1 VKVPPVLVLVI
12 HNFFDGIRAR
22 WVLIYTAV
30 FFMLSVNI
38 PMLVLLSARY
48 LPPDYLEAY
57 LAALMALS
65 FPFLPLLSLPL
76 SSTSIVD
83 EKESGLLEFTLSNPI
98 SRLTY
103 IAGKLLGHFLS
114 TSLVILA
121 GFLIAAV
128 LAYNIRLE
136 QAATV
141 LPVIGAA
148 LLLNSIML
156 SLGTLISILSKRK
169 VTALMMAIFTWFL
182 MTVLSDIGSL
192 SILVSVAGSAPFVL
206 FLVAVNPIEAC
217 RLLGVYGIKNV
228 GLTELG
234 SVGLILRHLVGGSAW
249 IFLLSVQVIWLAVL
263 ISLCLSIFI
272 RTEIS

>member
-1 VKVPPVLVLVI
+1 MKLSPFFALVI
-12 HNFFDGIRAR
+12 HNFFEGIRAK
-22 WVLIYTAV
+22 WVVIYTAV
-30 FFMLSVNI
+30 FFMLSVNV
-38 PMLVLLSARY
+38 PMLVLISARY

-103 IAGKLLGHFLS
+103 ITGKLAGHFLS
-114 TSLVILA
+114 TSLVVVA
-121 GFLIAAV
+121 GFLIAAL
-128 LAYNIRLE
+128 LAYNVRISQLS
-136 QAATV
+136 AV

-148 LLLNSIML
+148 LLLNAIML
-156 SLGTLISILSKRK
+156 ALGTLISILSRRK
-169 VTALMMAIFTWFL
+169 VTALMVAIFAWFL

-192 SILVSVAGSAPFVL
+192 SILVSVAGSAPYVL
-206 FLVAVNPIEAC
+206 FLVAINPIEAC
-217 RLLGVYGIKNV
+217 RLLGVYGIRNV
-228 GLTELG
+228 GFTELG
-234 SVGLILRHLVGGSAW
+234 SVGLILRHLVGESAW

-272 RTEIS
+272 RSEIA

>member
-1 VKVPPVLVLVI
+1 MKVPPVLVLVI
-12 HNFFDGIRAR
+12 HNFFEGIRTR

-38 PMLVLLSARY
+38 PMLVLISARY

-83 EKESGLLEFTLSNPI
+83 EKESGLLEFILSNPI
-98 SRLTY
+98 PRLSY
-103 IAGKLLGHFLS
+103 IAGKLLGHFFS

-121 GFLIAAV
+121 GFLIAAL

-136 QAATV
+136 QATTV

-148 LLLNSIML
+148 LLLNAIML

-169 VTALMMAIFTWFL
+169 VTALMIAIFTWFL

-206 FLVAVNPIEAC
+206 FVVAVNPIEAC

-234 SVGLILRHLVGGSAW
+234 SVGLILRHLVGGGAW

-263 ISLCLSIFI
+263 ISLCLLIFI
-272 RTEIS
+272 RAEIS